1 MKILH
6 QDGFNHTELL
16 TNRQVIYRNLIDSA
30 KSVVQFLKEFEI
42 LPANP
47 EIQVSPPQFEIN
59 KQREMQFI
67 TNFTMDADMNGV
79 PDAEIFR
86 AIDVVWHDKAT
97 PRLFKEHQSEFY
109 LMDSAE

>member
-47 EIQVSPPQFEIN
+47 EVTVSPHPLN
-59 KQREMQFI
+59 P
-67 TNFTMDADMNGV
+67 A
-79 PDAEIFR
+79 
-86 AIDVVWHDKAT
+86 
-97 PRLFKEHQSEFY
+97 
-109 LMDSAE
+109 